1 MTDPTPDGQGRPQ
14 QPSPPPPPEQTA
26 SAAGPGDDVWGVR
39 PPALGNHG
47 QQGYG
52 PGHSTGAPTD
62 PPPGA
67 STGSTSGPTGTTPG
81 GSSLDRS
88 FSVLKRSP
96 LRRDTSEGVIGG
108 VCAGIARQLGV
119 STAAV
124 RVGAVVL
131 ALFFGSGV
139 AAYLIAWAL
148 LPDDDG
154 DTHLE
159 QGIKGGEGSSI
170 ALLVVAGISAL
181 GMLGTLL
188 DGLRW
193 LAPVVVTAA
202 IVAYVVHAS
211 SKKGDGR

>member
-1 MTDPTPDGQGRPQ
+1 MTDPTPDGPDRPDETRR
-14 QPSPPPPPEQTA
+14 PEPPPPGP
-26 SAAGPGDDVWGVR
+26 SGAGPGDDVWGVR
-39 PPALGNHG
+39 PPALGD
-47 QQGYG
+47 Q
-52 PGHSTGAPTD
+52 AP
-62 PPPGA
+62 
-67 STGSTSGPTGTTPG
+67 PTGTPHGGPSASGPG
-81 GSSLDRS
+81 PSASGSGGTGSSPGSGSLDRS
-88 FSVLKRSP
+88 FSVLRRSP

-119 STAAV
+119 SVAAV
-124 RVGAVVL
+124 RIATVAL

-159 QGIKGGEGSSI
+159 QGVKGGEGGSI
-170 ALLVVAGISAL
+170 ALLVVAGIAAL
-181 GMLGTLL
+181 GMLGSLL

-211 SKKGDGR
+211 SKKGDGS